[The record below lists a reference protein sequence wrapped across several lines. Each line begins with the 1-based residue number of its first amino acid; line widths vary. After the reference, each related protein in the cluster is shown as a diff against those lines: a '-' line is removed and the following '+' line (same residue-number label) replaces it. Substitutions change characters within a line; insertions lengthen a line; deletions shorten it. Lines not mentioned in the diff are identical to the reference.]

1 MSASS
6 VLPEIECTSTWWS
19 TPQSSAGRGGL
30 DLGTGHPARPFV
42 VYLPNWYVEMD
53 ELPRRH
59 LKHLLPLKIFA
70 GLLIAYVLLNV
81 CCLIV
86 AIERRV
92 RSEPNHRHVTPDTGQ
107 GAFDRDVSGD
117 TADAEKVAHDSSGSV
132 ADVEEHIVQVPSSL
146 APGKLLAPAPAT
158 PMSRLIEP
166 LALERLEATA
176 VSGKAIPMD
185 PAVLAVLEAS
195 EILSNRLRES
205 LSRPRAG
212 VTLAA
217 PPRGGVDDRS
227 RLGAGESVAKTFRRG
242 EPPLPRIE
250 PIAKFPSIRGDIQA
264 HADYVY
270 SQVSQVRGSRVA
282 WHWKQ
287 RILRME
293 DRLEAEFRRRYAA
306 TGDEFGSRYLVL
318 SKLPTPRFRT
328 SSPTISL
335 ADL

>member
-6 VLPEIECTSTWWS
+6 VLPETECTLTWWS

-30 DLGTGHPARPFV
+30 NLGTGHPARPFV

-92 RSEPNHRHVTPDTGQ
+92 RSEPNRRHVTPDTAQ
-107 GAFDRDVSGD
+107 GASDRDVSGD
-117 TADAEKVAHDSSGSV
+117 TADAEKVTHDSSGSV
-132 ADVEEHIVQVPSSL
+132 ADVEAHIVQLPSPVAS
-146 APGKLLAPAPAT
+146 GKPLLLASPT
-158 PMSRLIEP
+158 TMSGLIEP
-166 LALERLEATA
+166 LALERLGDTA
-176 VSGKAIPMD
+176 VTVRTIPMD
-185 PAVLAVLEAS
+185 PSVLAVLEAS
-195 EILSNRLRES
+195 EILSNRLREA

-212 VTLAA
+212 VARTAR
-217 PPRGGVDDRS
+217 PRGGVDDGS
-227 RLGAGESVAKTFRRG
+227 RLGAAESVAKTLRRG
-242 EPPLPRIE
+242 EPLLPRIA
-250 PIAKFPSIRGDIQA
+250 PIAKFPSIRGDLQA

-293 DRLEAEFRRRYAA
+293 DRLEAEFLRRYAA
-306 TGDEFGSRYLVL
+306 TGDEFGSRHLVL

-328 SSPTISL
+328 PTPSI
-335 ADL
+335 APAGF